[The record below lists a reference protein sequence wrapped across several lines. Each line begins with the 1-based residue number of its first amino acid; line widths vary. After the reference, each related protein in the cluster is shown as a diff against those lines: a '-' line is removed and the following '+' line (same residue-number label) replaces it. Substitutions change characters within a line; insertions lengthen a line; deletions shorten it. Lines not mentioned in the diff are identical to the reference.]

1 MYKKITSKF
10 LITSLVLL
18 SSTLI
23 LSSCGAKKPVV
34 TAAPTP
40 VPRELTIT
48 DDQKPTIALTPRED
62 GHELTLNIS
71 KINSIF
77 TKIEY
82 ELIYT
87 AQDSGLSIEKGVSGN
102 VEPKDLTNGQVER
115 KILLG
120 TESCTNGCKYKYD
133 AGVNGGSLNLTLI
146 TKDNQVASLEMPF
159 TLTSTKGKNFTVTFT
174 K

>member
-1 MYKKITSKF
+1 MKKILF
-10 LITSLVLL
+10 VLL
-18 SSTLI
+18 VSSFI
-23 LSSCGAKKPVV
+23 LSACGTKKTVS
-34 TAAPTP
+34 TATPTP
-40 VPRELTIT
+40 IPREFIIT
-48 DDQKPTIALTPRED
+48 DDQKPAVLLTARED
-62 GHELTLNIS
+62 GHELTLKLN
-71 KINSIF
+71 KIDPVF

-87 AQDSGLSIEKGVSGN
+87 ASDSGLEIEKGVSGN
-102 VEPKDLTNGQVER
+102 IESKDIQNGSSVDR

-133 AGVNGGSLNLTLI
+133 AGVNGGTLNLTLI

-159 TLTSTKGKNFTVTFT
+159 TLTSTKGKNFTVTF

>member
-1 MYKKITSKF
+1 MKKILF
-10 LITSLVLL
+10 LLL
-18 SSTLI
+18 ISSFV
-23 LSSCGAKKPVV
+23 LSSCGTKKTVS
-34 TAAPTP
+34 TATPTP
-40 VPRELTIT
+40 VPRELVIT
-48 DDQKPTIALTPRED
+48 EDQKPIFGITPRED
-62 GHELTLNIS
+62 GHELTLKIS

-87 AQDSGLSIEKGVSGN
+87 ASDAGLEIEKGVSGN
-102 VEPKDLTNGQVER
+102 IEAKDIVSGTAER

-133 AGVNGGSLNLTLI
+133 SGVNGGSLNVTLL

-159 TLTSTKGKNFTVTFT
+159 KLTSTKGKNFKIEFIQ
-174 K
+174 